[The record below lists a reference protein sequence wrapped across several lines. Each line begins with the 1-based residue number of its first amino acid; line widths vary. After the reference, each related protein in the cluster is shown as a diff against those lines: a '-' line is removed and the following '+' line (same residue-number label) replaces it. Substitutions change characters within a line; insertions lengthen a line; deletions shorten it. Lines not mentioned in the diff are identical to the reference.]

1 MSNPNISES
10 NSHYVLIRYSGK
22 IYKVEKAPFENEERA
37 NDRAW
42 YIAMYTPSNM
52 HWQERVSR
60 SHIWAY
66 KKYDNMEF
74 TEGSI

>member
-1 MSNPNISES
+1 LVRYAGNI
-10 NSHYVLIRYSGK
+10 L
-22 IYKVEKAPFENEERA
+22 KVEKAPFENEERA

-42 YIAMYTPSNM
+42 YIAMNTPSNM
-52 HWQERVSR
+52 QWEERVSR

-74 TEGSI
+74 T